1 MSRSL
6 KVFGA
11 LLFGLMLGAGAGANA
26 ATTTNTGKT
35 KRHSAGTARVATSV
49 KASHSSSAH
58 KGTSHAVG
66 ATTVAGRRR
75 HGARPTL
82 AVRRTRYQEHFSA
95 SSYADNLTLGDV
107 VEGEDPLVRAAAIEA
122 LGNMNGTAIAIDP
135 STGRILAMVNQKL
148 ALSRGAEP
156 CSTIKLTVALAALE
170 EGIVNKD
177 TPVNLGG
184 HYHLTM
190 TEALAHSNNLYFE
203 TLGRQLGF
211 ERVKHYANEFGLG
224 ELAGYQIQGEQLGTY
239 PDEVLPASL
248 GGVGRMCSFGES
260 VSMTP
265 LQLGALVSAIA
276 NGGTLYYLQHP
287 ETAVDV
293 ATFEPKVKR
302 VLDIAPLIPEIS
314 VGMQGAVQY
323 GTARSLRANFS
334 QFPVMGK
341 TGTCSNNGTRFGWF
355 GSFADTPKGR
365 IVTVFF
371 LEGGRPTFGPK
382 AAELTG
388 EFYRAL
394 WDKDYFQQKPT
405 TETSGVVG
413 ASE

>member
-1 MSRSL
+1 M

-11 LLFGLMLGAGAGANA
+11 LLFGLVLGAGVSANA
-26 ATTTNTGKT
+26 TTSTTGKAR
-35 KRHSAGTARVATSV
+35 RHSAGTARVATTV
-49 KASHSSSAH
+49 KPHSGASRSAAR
-58 KGTSHAVG
+58 GTTHVVATHGFVG
-66 ATTVAGRRR
+66 HHR
-75 HGARPTL
+75 GARPTL

-95 SSYADNLTLGDV
+95 SSFADNLTLGDIV
-107 VEGEDPLVRAAAIEA
+107 DGEDPLVRAAAIEA

-170 EGIVNKD
+170 EGIVRKD

-224 ELAGYQIQGEQLGTY
+224 ELAGYHIQGEQLGTY

-287 ETAVDV
+287 ETAADM

-314 VGMQGAVQY
+314 VGMSGAVQY

-355 GSFADTPKGR
+355 GSFADTPKGQ

-394 WDKDYFQQKPT
+394 WDKDYFLQKPT
-405 TETSGVVG
+405 VETSGVMG
-413 ASE
+413 GSE